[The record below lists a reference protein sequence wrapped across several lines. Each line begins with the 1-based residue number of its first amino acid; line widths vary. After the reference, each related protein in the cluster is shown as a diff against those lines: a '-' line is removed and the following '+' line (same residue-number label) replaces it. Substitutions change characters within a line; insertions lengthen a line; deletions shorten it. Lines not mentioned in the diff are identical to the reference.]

1 MVVLLSQKLVI
12 GNTKKSK
19 IKNKKSKLRN
29 PALKVFKR
37 WMTSSILHFAF

>member
-29 PALKVFKR
+29 PEVLRDDFLKFALYTLIF
-37 WMTSSILHFAF
+37 